1 MGRRI
6 IAPAYQ
12 RNSQASPPTDPKTA
26 PILRSLTLIINVYE
40 RLITRMKVA
49 MPISIRNQIIRLAF
63 AGRVRGIRLKR
74 TLQQLG
80 RPRIG
85 ALDHVTI
92 PVRDL
97 ALARRFYCDLLGA
110 AYSMTVD
117 DETFRRFGRPPAE
130 TGGEGSHHV
139 SVYLGGSTRVDLF
152 LQRSGQPALTAGHP
166 HYAFHVPPR
175 HLLKWKGLLD
185 SHGVATE
192 GPLQL
197 GPPGQAS
204 LYLNDPFGNH
214 LELVCL
220 GFSMPIPVRP
230 PVMADIAWKQG
241 SLL

>member
-1 MGRRI
+1 MEVI
-6 IAPAYQ
+6 M
-12 RNSQASPPTDPKTA
+12 
-26 PILRSLTLIINVYE
+26 L
-40 RLITRMKVA
+40 
-49 MPISIRNQIIRLAF
+49 ISIRNQIIRLAF
-63 AGRVRGIRLKR
+63 AARVRKIRLKR
-74 TLQQLG
+74 ILQQLG

-97 ALARRFYCDLLGA
+97 ALARRFYCDVLGA

-117 DETFRRFGRPPAE
+117 DATFQRFGRPPAE
-130 TGGEGSHHV
+130 NGGEGSHHV

-152 LQRSGQPALTAGHP
+152 LQRSGQPASTAGHP

-175 HLLKWKGLLD
+175 HLLKWKARLD
-185 SHGVATE
+185 SHGVPTE

-204 LYLNDPFGNH
+204 LYFNDPFGNH

-220 GFSMPIPVRP
+220 GFSKPIPLRP
-230 PVMADIAWKQG
+230 PVMAYIAWKRG
-241 SLL
+241 SLV